1 MEQTYPRIYFVK
13 NLSTYPLI
21 ALLTFNNPI
30 HMFHFLRYNQYMND
44 ILNKIKG
51 TVVVSVQAMPSE
63 PLYQEE
69 CINAMMKSVVTGGAG
84 ALRVAGARD
93 VKNAKK
99 LFNIPVI
106 GLTKPNVIPQNW
118 KEIVYIT
125 PTIKEVIE
133 LVNAGADIIATDGTQ
148 RKRPNGEKLTDLIK
162 YIHINKK
169 LAMADIATL
178 EDGLKAKEAGADIL
192 STTLAGY
199 TLESANSP
207 ANEPDFE
214 LLKQLVEQTNLP
226 VVLEGRIWEP
236 EQVDKAFELGAHC
249 VVIGSAITRPQL
261 ITKRFVFRGKK

>member
-1 MEQTYPRIYFVK
+1 M
-13 NLSTYPLI
+13 
-21 ALLTFNNPI
+21 NNT
-30 HMFHFLRYNQYMND
+30 
-44 ILNKIKG
+44 LNRIKG

-63 PLYQEE
+63 PLYLEK
-69 CINAMMKSVVTGGAG
+69 CMVAMMKSVVTGGAG

-93 VKNAKK
+93 VKNAKR
-99 LFNIPVI
+99 LFDVPVI
-106 GLTKPNVIPQNW
+106 GLTKPNVIPKNW

-133 LVNAGADIIATDGTQ
+133 LVEAGADIIALDGTQ
-148 RKRPNGEKLTDLIK
+148 RKRPNNEKLQDLIK

-169 LAMADIATL
+169 FAMADISTL
-178 EDGLKAKEAGADIL
+178 EEGIKAQEAGADIL

-207 ANEPDFE
+207 SKEPDFE
-214 LLKQLVEQTNLP
+214 LLKNLVEQTNLP

-261 ITKRFVFRGKK
+261 ITKRFVFRKK